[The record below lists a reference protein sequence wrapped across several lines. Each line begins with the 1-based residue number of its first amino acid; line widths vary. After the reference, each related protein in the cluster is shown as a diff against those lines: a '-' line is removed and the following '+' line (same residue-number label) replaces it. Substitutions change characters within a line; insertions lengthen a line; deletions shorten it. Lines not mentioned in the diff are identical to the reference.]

1 MRAWIPSRR
10 SYSFTLSDVTHRTAC
25 AAPGYIAPEV
35 LQLMEIAGISDFES
49 LAASTNAP
57 VFTPQ
62 TDDFG
67 LAVHIFKM
75 LNRGIHP
82 YASGELDLDIFDL
95 DDDDIPP
102 APLINS
108 CVCNGHSPFVGTL
121 VGYVV
126 PKYALE
132 LDDFSGIMGEALR
145 RSLYGRAEERL
156 DARTMG
162 APARPLSI
170 RDSCVQ
176 AWPSPPLVTARMP
189 LLPRRARLVD
199 SSWLMVWAV
208 L

>member
-1 MRAWIPSRR
+1 
-10 SYSFTLSDVTHRTAC
+10 
-25 AAPGYIAPEV
+25 
-35 LQLMEIAGISDFES
+35 MEIAGISDFES
-49 LAASTNAP
+49 LATSTNVP

-82 YASGELDLDIFDL
+82 YASGELDLYIFDL

-102 APLINS
+102 VPSINS
-108 CVCNGHSPFVGTL
+108 CVCNGRSPFVGAL

-132 LDDFSGIMGEALR
+132 LDDFSGLMGEALR

-156 DARTMG
+156 DART
-162 APARPLSI
+162 
-170 RDSCVQ
+170 
-176 AWPSPPLVTARMP
+176 
-189 LLPRRARLVD
+189 
-199 SSWLMVWAV
+199 
-208 L
+208 

>member
-35 LQLMEIAGISDFES
+35 LQLMEITGVSDFEG
-49 LAASTNAP
+49 LAAATNAP

-102 APLINS
+102 APSLNS
-108 CVCNGHSPFVGTL
+108 CACNGRSPFIRTL
-121 VGYVV
+121 VGYVI
-126 PKYALE
+126 PEYALE
-132 LDDFSGIMGEALR
+132 LDDFGNLMGEAFR
-145 RSLYGRAEERL
+145 RSLFGKAHERL
-156 DARTMG
+156 DART
-162 APARPLSI
+162 
-170 RDSCVQ
+170 
-176 AWPSPPLVTARMP
+176 W
-189 LLPRRARLVD
+189 ARLLDLYLSETVECPRGHLYHASQD
-199 SSWLMVWAV
+199 ECPYCRGEHALLAR
-208 L
+208 LADC

>member
-75 LNRGIHP
+75 LNAEYTH
-82 YASGELDLDIFDL
+82 
-95 DDDDIPP
+95 
-102 APLINS
+102 
-108 CVCNGHSPFVGTL
+108 TL
-121 VGYVV
+121 LVSWTWTY
-126 PKYALE
+126 LTWTTMT
-132 LDDFSGIMGEALR
+132 F
-145 RSLYGRAEERL
+145 RL
-156 DARTMG
+156 HH
-162 APARPLSI
+162 
-170 RDSCVQ
+170 
-176 AWPSPPLVTARMP
+176 
-189 LLPRRARLVD
+189 
-199 SSWLMVWAV
+199 
-208 L
+208 